1 MSAVT
6 ATPVR
11 AWTAAVLI
19 VLLAATPVVL
29 RYLVFWPLD
38 QWQVDVEVYR
48 QAGVSLLTGRP
59 VYAAITEAPQLLP
72 FTYPPFAAILALP
85 LALVPFGAVGW
96 LWTAAQIAATTAIV

>member
-1 MSAVT
+1 VTPRRQTLHRWVSAVT
-6 ATPVR
+6 ATPAR

-48 QAGVSLLTGRP
+48 QAAFNTVRTRAASLT
-59 VYAAITEAPQLLP
+59 
-72 FTYPPFAAILALP
+72 
-85 LALVPFGAVGW
+85 VPA
-96 LWTAAQIAATTAIV
+96 